1 MLFLHMD
8 MKLMM
13 IDLHHLR
20 TNQLIEVILAVQY
33 INMYGSVMVYIIG
46 GQEFVDDMHKN
57 LIKLSK
63 NSSVY
68 LLKSQHFL
76 LLN

>member
-1 MLFLHMD
+1 MLFLQMD